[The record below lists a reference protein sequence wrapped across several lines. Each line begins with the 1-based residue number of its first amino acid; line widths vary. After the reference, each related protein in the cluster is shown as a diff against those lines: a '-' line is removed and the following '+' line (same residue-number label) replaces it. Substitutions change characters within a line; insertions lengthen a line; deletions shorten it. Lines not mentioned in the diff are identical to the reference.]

1 MLVIIRPAANFGVE
15 LRYQPVRWS
24 LFVGLNELSDVRKKR
39 VHVFLR
45 RTCEKLSV
53 VLTDM
58 LSEKVESVLNVRHGG
73 FLWRECQAAL
83 LEEGPHQGFDFG
95 CQDLFG

>member
-1 MLVIIRPAANFGVE
+1 MIIRPAANFGVE

-45 RTCEKLSV
+45 RASEKLSV

-58 LSEKVESVLNVRHGG
+58 LSEKVESVLNVRDRS
-73 FLWRECQAAL
+73 FLWREFQAAC
-83 LEEGPHQGFDFG
+83 LEEGAHQGFDLG
-95 CQDLFG
+95 C